1 MTKRL
6 RFPLALLAAVAASA
20 ASAQVPTPRPAVR
33 VTFEVQEPS
42 VRNNFTAAEI
52 AQIEATGAAMI
63 GRHLAGR
70 ARFLDFRPTVP
81 RYQLRIAL
89 RRRDVTSS
97 RPDDLVLHAAVLGP
111 GIVASRIHWKV
122 FRRAQQVTP
131 PIAGS
136 PAQFL
141 RTLELVLAGH
151 EDMPIMPR
159 LTRIPLTT
167 TVVLS
172 PQPLGWVLPYRRD
185 ELCIDPASTLRV
197 DNVLPAGPS
206 AVRNYTY
213 QADASGELAPAPGRQ
228 WGKVITVARPTQPEY
243 AALRQAISAGTAR
256 VTAVYLDQYGV
267 HPTACAQ
274 LARPGGSE

>member
-1 MTKRL
+1 MKRL
-6 RFPLALLAAVAASA
+6 RLPLVLLAAVTASA
-20 ASAQVPTPRPAVR
+20 ASAQGPTPRPAVR

-42 VRNNFTAAEI
+42 VKSNFTPAEI
-52 AQIEATGAAMI
+52 AEIEAAGAAMVA
-63 GRHLAGR
+63 RHLAGR
-70 ARFLDFRPTVP
+70 ARFLDFQPAVP
-81 RYQLRIAL
+81 RYQLRVAL
-89 RRRDVTSS
+89 NRRDVTSS

-111 GIVASRIHWKV
+111 GVAPSRIHWKV

-131 PIAGS
+131 PIGGS

-167 TVVLS
+167 TVALS

-197 DNVLPAGPS
+197 DNVIPAGPS
-206 AVRNYTY
+206 AVRNYSY
-213 QADASGELAPAPGRQ
+213 EADASGELTPASGRQ
-228 WGKVITVARPTQPEY
+228 WGKVITVARAAQPEY

-256 VTAVYLDQYGV
+256 VTAVYLIKYGV

-274 LARPGGSE
+274 LARPGGYE